1 MSDFFSSLL
10 NSRAGNSLYSKL
22 SNKAGEALGGLDQ
35 PWRGAAS
42 SLVNGIFPGF
52 GGGQPDFSDNTY
64 AAQLRRNLLNAE
76 QEKFGRFGSDANGPS
91 QFFDG
96 IISSGFDQSQSGTAP
111 QSTTSSQKKY
121 DWRARLR
128 PKNGGIERFYAP
140 IINSRDENGNPTF
153 STEDVDYLMR
163 PIRES
168 NGLVW
173 QYTPQ
178 ILLNGGAEYNSHMG
192 QGMNYPINTY
202 TQGMP
207 MTIPVTADFT
217 ANDIWEARYM
227 LALLVFLR
235 ISIKSYFG
243 DSAVANGFYGG
254 PPPVMVFEYM
264 GDHMFNK
271 VPVTV
276 QNYTAELNPNVD
288 YIPVQVNDT
297 VTYVP
302 TRMNVMVTL
311 QPHYTQQKQR
321 RRYDVQAI
329 ANGAAYRDGFI

>member
-1 MSDFFSSLL
+1 MSS
-10 NSRAGNSLYSKL
+10 
-22 SNKAGEALGGLDQ
+22 E
-35 PWRGAAS
+35 
-42 SLVNGIFPGF
+42 
-52 GGGQPDFSDNTY
+52 
-64 AAQLRRNLLNAE
+64 
-76 QEKFGRFGSDANGPS
+76 DA
-91 QFFDG
+91 
-96 IISSGFDQSQSGTAP
+96 
-111 QSTTSSQKKY
+111 
-121 DWRARLR
+121 
-128 PKNGGIERFYAP
+128 
-140 IINSRDENGNPTF
+140 
-153 STEDVDYLMR
+153 DYLMR

-178 ILLNGGAEYNSHMG
+178 ILLNGGAEYNTYMG

-202 TQGMP
+202 TQGMQ
-207 MTIPVTADFT
+207 MAIPVTADFT
-217 ANDIWEARYM
+217 ANDVWEARYM
-227 LALLVFLR
+227 LAVLVFLR

-243 DSAVANGFYGG
+243 DTAVASGAYGA
-254 PPPVMVFEYM
+254 PPPVLIFEYM

-288 YIPVQVNDT
+288 YIPVEVNNT

>member
-1 MSDFFSSLL
+1 MADFFSSLL

-22 SNKAGEALGGLDQ
+22 SNKAGEALGSLDE

-42 SLVNGIFPGF
+42 SLVNNFFPGF

-64 AAQLRRNLLNAE
+64 AGQLRRRLLNSE
-76 QEKFGRFGSDANGPS
+76 QEKFGNESTNG
-91 QFFDG
+91 G
-96 IISSGFDQSQSGTAP
+96 IISNGFEGSNTGNRAVTNG
-111 QSTTSSQKKY
+111 QKKY

-140 IINSRDENGNPTF
+140 VINSRDQNGNPTF
-153 STEDVDYLMR
+153 STEDIDYLMR

-168 NGLVW
+168 NGMVW

-178 ILLNGGAEYNSHMG
+178 ILLNGGAEYHSHMG

-227 LALLVFLR
+227 LAVLVFLR

-254 PPPVMVFEYM
+254 PPPVLVFEYM

-288 YIPVQVNDT
+288 YIPVQVNNT